1 MSIFEDTFLVGDSQE
16 VLKEVDDGIVH
27 FTCTS
32 PPYYNARAYSTW
44 PTYDEYLEFL
54 HNVFTEVYLSLIH
67 I

>member
-27 FTCTS
+27 LTCTS

-44 PTYDEYLEFL
+44 PTYDAVSYTHLTL
-54 HNVFTEVYLSLIH
+54 PTKA
-67 I
+67 